1 LLPLLGHEDDI
12 IVDMDEMHAK
22 LNKKE
27 MSKNGTMCSPSTF
40 DYGRTTMA
48 MNPQTRK
55 GLAGGNVSSRGLQ
68 EEFLKLGATLTV
80 VLVCFAQGIG
90 TYI

>member
-1 LLPLLGHEDDI
+1 M

-27 MSKNGTMCSPSTF
+27 MSKNGTMCSPLTF

-55 GLAGGNVSSRGLQ
+55 GLASGNVSSRGEKSNLLH
-68 EEFLKLGATLTV
+68 EGIPKLWTSLMV
-80 VLVCFAQGIG
+80 VLVCFTQGIG
-90 TYI
+90 I